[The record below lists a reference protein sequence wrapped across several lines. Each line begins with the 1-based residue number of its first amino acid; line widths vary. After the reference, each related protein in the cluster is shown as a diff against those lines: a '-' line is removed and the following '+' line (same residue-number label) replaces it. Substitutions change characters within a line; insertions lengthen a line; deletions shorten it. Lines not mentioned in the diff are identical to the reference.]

1 MLLKLRCLL
10 LFHLEMS
17 GGQKRVASVF
27 FVSLFFGFFFS
38 FSRQQND
45 LNSFTDTKDGFIFVW
60 RFYEYF
66 KQVKCHDEL
75 NQNTKIYE

>member
-27 FVSLFFGFFFS
+27 FVSLFFGFFS

-75 NQNTKIYE
+75 NQNTEIYE